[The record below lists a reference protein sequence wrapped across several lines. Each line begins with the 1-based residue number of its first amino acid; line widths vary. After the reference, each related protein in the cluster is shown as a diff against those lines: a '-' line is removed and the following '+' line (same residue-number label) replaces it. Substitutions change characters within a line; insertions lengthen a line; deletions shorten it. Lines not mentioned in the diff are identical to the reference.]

1 MRGTQQYGKQ
11 GHTFGQCECFTFIL
25 KAYQFE
31 TRQQETDLL
40 VPVNHSTSMSS
51 QLEMAM

>member
-1 MRGTQQYGKQ
+1 MESKTIDLGSVSES
-11 GHTFGQCECFTFIL
+11 FAIL

-31 TRQQETDLL
+31 IRKQETDLL
-40 VPVNHSTSMSS
+40 VPVNQSTSMSS

>member
-1 MRGTQQYGKQ
+1 MESKAIHLGSVS
-11 GHTFGQCECFTFIL
+11 ESFTFIL

-40 VPVNHSTSMSS
+40 VPVNHCISMSS
-51 QLEMAM
+51 QLEMAV